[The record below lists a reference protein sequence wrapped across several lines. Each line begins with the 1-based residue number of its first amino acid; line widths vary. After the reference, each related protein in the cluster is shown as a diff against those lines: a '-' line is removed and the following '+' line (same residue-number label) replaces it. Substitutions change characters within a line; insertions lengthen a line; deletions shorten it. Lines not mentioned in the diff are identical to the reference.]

1 MLPTISLPVVD
12 TGFFSFGQSRASM
25 PGFPS
30 WLTRVSPDWQWDAK
44 HLQHISRHLDDV
56 TNGRINRLMLF
67 LPPRHGKSEMTT
79 VRYSAWQ
86 LQRNPKQRIIIG
98 AYSQTLANK
107 FSRKIRKIASAHGV
121 PIDPARTAVD
131 DWETIPGGGVRAA
144 GVGAGVTG
152 MGGDLIIIDDP
163 VKNRE
168 EANSITYR
176 DKVWSWYTDD
186 LYTRL
191 EPGGSI
197 ILIMTRWHEDDLAGR
212 ILASEDA
219 DKWTVVSLPAIA
231 ETGDALEREVGTALW
246 PERYNVS
253 DINDIKRAI
262 GSRAFAS
269 LYQQRPTEQE
279 GGMFKRSY
287 FQYIDE
293 TDIPKDTTFVWYWD
307 KAATAGAGDY
317 TSGVKM
323 GRTPDGR
330 YIVADVVHEQLS
342 THQRDERVLEILRRE
357 NLVTYIEREGGS
369 SGKDVGVYQARI
381 FAGFAVFS
389 ETVTGSKETRAQPF
403 SAQCEAGNVYL
414 VRARWNNA
422 YIDELC
428 MFPNGAH
435 DDMVDGSS
443 GSFNKVA
450 VSGAAFL
457 W

>member
-1 MLPTISLPVVD
+1 MLPTISLPSVN
-12 TGFFSFGQSRASM
+12 TGPFSFGQSKSSM
-25 PGFPS
+25 PYFPS
-30 WLTRVSPDWQWDAK
+30 WLNRISPDWQWDAQ

-107 FSRKIRKIASAHGV
+107 FSRKIRKIATNQGV

-191 EPGGSI
+191 EPGGAI

-219 DKWTVVSLPAIA
+219 DEWTVVSLPAIA
-231 ETGDALEREVGTALW
+231 ETGDALGREVGAALW

-253 DINDIKRAI
+253 DLSDIKRAI
-262 GSRAFAS
+262 GLRAFTS

-279 GGMFKRSY
+279 GGMFKRSH

-293 TDIPKDTTFVWYWD
+293 NDIPKDTTFVWYWD

-317 TSGVKM
+317 TAGVKM

-357 NLVTYIEREGGS
+357 NLMTYLEREGGS
-369 SGKDVGVYQARI
+369 SGKDVAVYQARI

-435 DDMVDGSS
+435 DDMVDSSS
-443 GSFNKVA
+443 GAFSKIA
-450 VSGAAFL
+450 VSGSALL